1 MNEANRKTAN
11 SFLSIVPDTHLI
23 GLDWGTTQLRAY
35 RFIADGEVAE
45 SRELPAGI
53 LRIPADGFER
63 ALEDACGDWRAAS
76 PASPTLACGMIG
88 SAQGWREAPYIDVPT
103 SLDALGHGLTGVDT
117 ASGATLHIVPGLIV
131 RAALP
136 EVLRGEETQVVGA
149 VAGAVDGALGGEAA
163 PSAPGTDRWIG
174 LPGTH
179 TKWVRVRDRHIVEFH
194 TFMTG
199 EVFAA
204 LCDHTILGRTMRR
217 LPVPVDPAPFD
228 HDAFDRGVDIARS
241 NHARAG
247 VLSTI
252 FSTRTLGLVG
262 ALAPAA
268 QADYLSGLLIGHELA
283 GLRDLGAI
291 DLGGADEPRRID
303 AAAPGGV
310 GGRPAPIQLVGNDRL
325 CRRYQR
331 ALAASGC
338 RSAIAANAT
347 ERGLWR
353 IARAA
358 GLVPG
363 VESAS

>member
-1 MNEANRKTAN
+1 M
-11 SFLSIVPDTHLI
+11 SIVLDTHLI

-53 LRIPADGFER
+53 QRIGPEGFER
-63 ALEDACGDWRAAS
+63 ALDDACGDWRAAS
-76 PASPTLACGMIG
+76 PASPLLACGMIG

-103 SLDALGHGLTGVDT
+103 SLDALGHVLTDVAT

-136 EVLRGEETQVVGA
+136 EVLRGEETQI
-149 VAGAVDGALGGEAA
+149 AGALDIAFSTTLEG
-163 PSAPGTDRWIG
+163 PRSDRWIG

-179 TKWVRVRDRHIVEFH
+179 TKWVRVCDGNIVQFH

-217 LPVPVDPAPFD
+217 PPAAADPAGGHAAVDQVVADRAALERAAFD
-228 HDAFDRGVDIARS
+228 QEAFDRGLDVARS
-241 NHARAG
+241 PGARTG
-247 VLSTI
+247 VLSSI

-262 ALAPAA
+262 ALAPEA

-283 GLRDLGAI
+283 GVAALGAM
-291 DLGGADEPRRID
+291 DGDD
-303 AAAPGGV
+303 S
-310 GGRPAPIQLVGNDRL
+310 PILLVGTDPL

-331 ALAASGC
+331 ALAAFGRAST
-338 RSAIAANAT
+338 IAANAT

-353 IARAA
+353 VARSA
-358 GLVPG
+358 GLVPEA
-363 VESAS
+363 VLR